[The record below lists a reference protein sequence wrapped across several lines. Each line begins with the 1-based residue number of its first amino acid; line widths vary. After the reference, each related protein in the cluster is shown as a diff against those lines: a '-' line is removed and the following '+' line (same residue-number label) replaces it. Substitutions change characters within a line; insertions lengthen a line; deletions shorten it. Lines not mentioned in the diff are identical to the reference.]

1 MRDGTEDER
10 EDRQALSVI
19 LTGMP
24 PEMMRVLV
32 AMDTPKVAW
41 EMIGDSPDGSAC
53 ARPRRKCATG
63 NLKVSW
69 EMIRDGESI
78 EDFVLRLTCVVADL
92 ELYGN
97 PVTEHKAV
105 QKFLQVVPRMYPR
118 VPLRPQ

>member
-1 MRDGTEDER
+1 MRDGTEDKC

-105 QKFLQVVPRMYPR
+105 QKFLQVVPRKYPR
-118 VPLRPQ
+118 VPLQPQ

>member
-1 MRDGTEDER
+1 MRDGTEDKC

-53 ARPRRKCATG
+53 ASPRRKCATG

-105 QKFLQVVPRMYPR
+105 QKFLQVVPRKYPR
-118 VPLRPQ
+118 VPLQPQ

>member
-1 MRDGTEDER
+1 MRDGTEDKC

-41 EMIGDSPDGSAC
+41 EMTGDSPDGSAC

-92 ELYGN
+92 EFYGN

>member
-1 MRDGTEDER
+1 M
-10 EDRQALSVI
+10 
-19 LTGMP
+19 
-24 PEMMRVLV
+24 
-32 AMDTPKVAW
+32 
-41 EMIGDSPDGSAC
+41 
-53 ARPRRKCATG
+53 
-63 NLKVSW
+63 KVSW

-105 QKFLQVVPRMYPR
+105 QKFLQVMPRMYPR